1 MTGKVI
7 VKNHVCP
14 SDKTDTVPVVG
25 ETGDQPKSEDA
36 FSSWQSNGNSYA
48 INWYWNEYPTG
59 GGNYV
64 LEDVGSTPG
73 MSTRGSKMLKDKLGG
88 RAAEFVLFYECSM
101 DAFMLNARPPGFS
114 PPSPF
119 TRGIMG
125 WHHKYSTYTMGFLDG
140 HSEYKF
146 FDTRYTRG
154 PGINTWPGP

>member
-25 ETGDQPKSEDA
+25 DTGDQPMSEYR
-36 FSSWQSNGNSYA
+36 FSSWQANGNSYA
-48 INWYWNEYPTG
+48 INWYGNEYY
-59 GGNYV
+59 GGNYDLAV
-64 LEDVGSTPG
+64 
-73 MSTRGSKMLKDKLGG
+73 MSDLGGKMLKEKLGG

-101 DAFMLNARPPGFS
+101 DAFMYNARPPGWS

-125 WHHKYSTYTMGFLDG
+125 WHNKWSTYSMGFLDG

-146 FDTRYTRG
+146 FDTRYTRD